1 MYRDQIAE
9 QMKLEVAK
17 EVKEQMD
24 AQMQE
29 HLPVP
34 LSEQAEESRRQIVE
48 VKHALQNS
56 YVLSIVFL
64 CVSRLMSLGVQR
76 GTAEE
81 RQLETEPQQH
91 QRPAGG
97 RPEAGRD
104 KERAIPRELAF
115 FVLVRQ

>member
-17 EVKEQMD
+17 QVKEQMD

-48 VKHALQNS
+48 VNHALQNS

-64 CVSRLMSLGVQR
+64 NGSMLMSLCVQR
-76 GTAEE
+76 GTEEE
-81 RQLETEPQQH
+81 RQLETEPQQP
-91 QRPAGG
+91 QRPA
-97 RPEAGRD
+97 RSRSEAGRD
-104 KERAIPRELAF
+104 KERAIPRQLAF
-115 FVLVRQ
+115 LVLIRQ

>member
-17 EVKEQMD
+17 QVKEQMD

-34 LSEQAEESRRQIVE
+34 LSEQAEVSRHQIAE
-48 VKHALQNS
+48 VNHALQNS

-64 CVSRLMSLGVQR
+64 SGSMLMSLAVQR

-81 RQLETEPQQH
+81 RQLETEPQQP
-91 QRPAGG
+91 QRPARG
-97 RPEAGRD
+97 RLEAGRD
-104 KERAIPRELAF
+104 KERAIPRELAI